1 MVHKIF
7 LHFLNFILFIFFW
20 GGGGLVHSEC
30 PVTTHVSYSASFVP
44 ISLFFRHQFINHYN
58 CSCDHSHLCW
68 YALYLQIWRQLI
80 RLLWINCKSTNV
92 WLVLVL
98 FLFCFCFVFFMYCP
112 WELDCVFC
120 GSVLVPYCIFFF
132 WKFQL
137 YNVAQKRFRSCDI
150 CFSWACFKWWSIWR
164 LIKKSV
170 PVNKY
175 SVVFFYENSF
185 TRYEIP
191 VVWSV
196 VVR

>member
-98 FLFCFCFVFFMYCP
+98 FLFCFCFVFFY
-112 WELDCVFC
+112 
-120 GSVLVPYCIFFF
+120 VLPVRAWLCFLRERISAILHFF
-132 WKFQL
+132 L
-137 YNVAQKRFRSCDI
+137 
-150 CFSWACFKWWSIWR
+150 
-164 LIKKSV
+164 L
-170 PVNKY
+170 
-175 SVVFFYENSF
+175 
-185 TRYEIP
+185 EIP
-191 VVWSV
+191 TLQ
-196 VVR
+196 RGTKTLP

>member
-1 MVHKIF
+1 MLLYRFLSLITKPIYHYKLSDSSWWSRYKI
-7 LHFLNFILFIFFW
+7 
-20 GGGGLVHSEC
+20 
-30 PVTTHVSYSASFVP
+30 
-44 ISLFFRHQFINHYN
+44 
-58 CSCDHSHLCW
+58 
-68 YALYLQIWRQLI
+68 IW
-80 RLLWINCKSTNV
+80 
-92 WLVLVL
+92 
-98 FLFCFCFVFFMYCP
+98 CFVMYFFGTWNSTKKVPFLCFLYTFFMYCP

-175 SVVFFYENSF
+175 SVVFFSENSF